1 MSTAGK
7 TDAELGRTIGSGMNN
22 TTNADATCT
31 SGAIQIAADYA
42 NNGKSDWHLPS
53 KDELRQLYEQRS
65 IVGSFFSDIYWSSSE
80 YSATKAWY
88 QNFNNGNQANFYK
101 ALTFRVRA
109 VRAF

>member
-1 MSTAGK
+1 MSIAGK
-7 TDAELGRTIGSGMNN
+7 TPAELGRTIGSGMNN

-65 IVGSFFSDIYWSSSE
+65 IVGSFSAAKYWSSSE
-80 YSATKAWY
+80 YWPTLAWNQSFKY
-88 QNFNNGNQANFYK
+88 GDQNFFNKANTY
-101 ALTFRVRA
+101 RVRP